1 MVTITI
7 TLPPR
12 LKILFKKRFIMLIS
26 RKDSFLYNFGR
37 KNDQP
42 RNANKHGY
50 LASVPPTLK
59 LLKIDIVGIFDRKIT
74 AG

>member
-1 MVTITI
+1 
-7 TLPPR
+7 
-12 LKILFKKRFIMLIS
+12 MLIS

-37 KNDQP
+37 KNDHP

>member
-1 MVTITI
+1 
-7 TLPPR
+7 
-12 LKILFKKRFIMLIS
+12 
-26 RKDSFLYNFGR
+26 
-37 KNDQP
+37 
-42 RNANKHGY
+42 